1 MKRTT
6 RDMLAACGLAML
18 LAIAA
23 TEAASAQGMAPQGMS
38 PQGMSPMAP
47 GAAANR
53 PIRIRGTIEQV
64 EGAAITVKARDGQN
78 MVVKLTD
85 NAAVRGIIPA
95 TLDDVKQGA
104 YIGVSAMP
112 QPDGSQK
119 AMHIHIFPE
128 NMRGTGEGFSQWD
141 SVPGSTM
148 TNAAVDNKSASVD
161 GDVLT
166 LKYKDG
172 EKKIIVPKG
181 IPIVTY
187 VPGSKDELKPG
198 VKVVVNGASKQA
210 DGTYQAATVSAGR
223 NGMTPPM

>member
-6 RDMLAACGLAML
+6 RDILAACGLAL
-18 LAIAA
+18 LMAVAA
-23 TEAASAQGMAPQGMS
+23 THAASAQGMAPQGMA
-38 PQGMSPMAP
+38 PAP
-47 GAAANR
+47 GAADR

-64 EGAAITVKARDGQN
+64 DGAAITVKARDGAN

-85 NAAVRGIIPA
+85 TGTVRGIVPV
-95 TLDDVKQGA
+95 TLADVKPGS

-128 NMRGTGEGFSQWD
+128 AMRGTGEGFSQWD

-148 TNAAVDNKSASVD
+148 TNAAVDNRAASVD
-161 GDVLT
+161 GEVLT

-172 EKKIIVPKG
+172 EKKIIVPAG

-187 VPGSKDELKPG
+187 LPGTKEELKPG
-198 VKVVVNGASKQA
+198 AKVIVIGARKQA
-210 DGTYQAATVSAGR
+210 DGSYLAPGISVGR
-223 NGMTPPM
+223 DGLTPPM

>member
-6 RDMLAACGLAML
+6 RDILAACGLAML
-18 LAIAA
+18 LAVAA
-23 TEAASAQGMAPQGMS
+23 TSAASAQGMAPQGMA
-38 PQGMSPMAP
+38 PVP
-47 GAAANR
+47 GAADR

-64 EGAAITVKARDGQN
+64 DGAAITVKARDGAS

-85 NAAVRGIIPA
+85 TGTVRGIVA
-95 TLDDVKQGA
+95 VTLADVKAGS

-128 NMRGTGEGFSQWD
+128 TMRGTGEGFSQWD
-141 SVPGSTM
+141 NVPGSTM
-148 TNAAVDNKSASVD
+148 TNAAVDNRVASVD
-161 GDVLT
+161 GEVLT

-172 EKKIIVPKG
+172 EKKIIVPAG

-187 VPGSKDELKPG
+187 LPGTKDELKPG
-198 VKVVVNGASKQA
+198 AKVMINGARKQA
-210 DGTYQAATVSAGR
+210 DGSYQAPNISVGR
-223 NGMTPPM
+223 DGLTPPM

>member
-6 RDMLAACGLAML
+6 RDILAACGLAML
-18 LAIAA
+18 LAVAA
-23 TEAASAQGMAPQGMS
+23 TSAASAQGMAPQGMA
-38 PQGMSPMAP
+38 PAP
-47 GAAANR
+47 GAADR

-64 EGAAITVKARDGQN
+64 DGAAITVKARDGAS

-85 NAAVRGIIPA
+85 TGTVRGIVA
-95 TLDDVKQGA
+95 VTLADVKAGS

-128 NMRGTGEGFSQWD
+128 TMRGTGEGFSQWD
-141 SVPGSTM
+141 NVPGSTM
-148 TNAAVDNKSASVD
+148 TNAAVDNRVASVD
-161 GDVLT
+161 GEVLT

-172 EKKIIVPKG
+172 EKKIIVPAG

-187 VPGSKDELKPG
+187 LPGTKDELKPG
-198 VKVVVNGASKQA
+198 AKVMINGARKQA
-210 DGTYQAATVSAGR
+210 DGSYQAPNISVGR
-223 NGMTPPM
+223 DGLTPPM

>member
-6 RDMLAACGLAML
+6 RDILAACGLAL
-18 LAIAA
+18 LMAVAA
-23 TEAASAQGMAPQGMS
+23 THAASAQGMAP
-38 PQGMSPMAP
+38 AP
-47 GAAANR
+47 GAADR
-53 PIRIRGTIEQV
+53 PIRIRGAIEKV
-64 EGAAITVKARDGQN
+64 DGAAITVKARDGAS

-85 NAAVRGIIPA
+85 TGTVRGIVA
-95 TLDDVKQGA
+95 VTLADVKPGS

-128 NMRGTGEGFSQWD
+128 AMRGTGEGFSQWD

-148 TNAAVDNKSASVD
+148 TNAAVDNRAASVD
-161 GDVLT
+161 GEVLT

-172 EKKIIVPKG
+172 EKKIIVPAG

-187 VPGSKDELKPG
+187 LPGTKDELKPG
-198 VKVVVNGASKQA
+198 AKVIVIGARKQA
-210 DGTYQAATVSAGR
+210 DGSYLAPSISVGR
-223 NGMTPPM
+223 NGLTPPM